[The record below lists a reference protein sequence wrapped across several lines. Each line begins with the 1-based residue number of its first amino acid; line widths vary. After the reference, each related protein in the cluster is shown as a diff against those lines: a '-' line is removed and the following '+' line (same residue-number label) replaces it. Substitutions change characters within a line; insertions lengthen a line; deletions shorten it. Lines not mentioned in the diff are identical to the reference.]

1 MSRSYRHDAPAGGA
15 GRRVVVLGVLVGVLV
30 VLCGASL
37 VVGSALL
44 APDVVWHALRDGG
57 GGDAATIV
65 RGVRVPRTVLGVVAG
80 LALGAAGAVMQGH
93 TRNPL
98 ADPGLFGVTAG
109 ASLAVVLA
117 IFVLGVRDPAGQ
129 VWFAV
134 AGSALATGAVLAV
147 AARSRS
153 AADPVPLALAGVAVS
168 ALLTTAT
175 SFVVLSDRP
184 TLDTYRR
191 WVVGSLAGR
200 GLDVTGRVAP
210 FVVVGLVLAV
220 VNSRALDLL
229 GLGPDVA
236 RGLGQRVLAGRL
248 TGLAAVT
255 LLTAAATAAAGPIAF
270 LGLIVPLVA
279 RRLVGTGYRWVVP
292 CSSLLGAALLLSA
305 DIAGRLVPGE
315 LQAGVTVALLG
326 APAFVAVARTRRTV
340 AL

>member
-1 MSRSYRHDAPAGGA
+1 VTS
-15 GRRVVVLGVLVGVLV
+15 RRVVVLVVLVGVLV

-37 VVGSALL
+37 AVGSALL
-44 APDVVWHALRDGG
+44 GPDVVWHALRDGG
-57 GGDAATIV
+57 SGEAATIV
-65 RGVRVPRTVLGVVAG
+65 RGVRVPRTVVGIVTG

-134 AGSALATGAVLAV
+134 AGAALATGAVLAV
-147 AARSRS
+147 AARARS

-168 ALLTTAT
+168 ALLTTVT

-200 GLDVTGRVAP
+200 GLDVSGRVAP
-210 FVVVGLVLAV
+210 FVVVGLALAV
-220 VNSRALDLL
+220 ANSRALDLL
-229 GLGPDVA
+229 GLGSDVA
-236 RGLGQRVLAGRL
+236 RGLGQRMLAGRL
-248 TGLAAVT
+248 VGLAAVT

-270 LGLIVPLVA
+270 LGLVVPHVA

-292 CSSLLGAALLLSA
+292 CSALL
-305 DIAGRLVPGE
+305 
-315 LQAGVTVALLG
+315 
-326 APAFVAVARTRRTV
+326 APRC
-340 AL
+340 